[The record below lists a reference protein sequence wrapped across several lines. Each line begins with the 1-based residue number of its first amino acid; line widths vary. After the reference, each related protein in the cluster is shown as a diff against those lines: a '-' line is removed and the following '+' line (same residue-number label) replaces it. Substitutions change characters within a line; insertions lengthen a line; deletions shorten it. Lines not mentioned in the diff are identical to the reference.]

1 MLLEAYRNDIRVGI
15 QVDGDTV
22 MSDYVDK
29 YYPTV
34 VEKYLQ
40 LIEEI
45 FKELRSDPKKMVR
58 TVQYNLTSQNAKI
71 LSKIFDTTFKI
82 FTRHYT
88 LRVLDEFPS
97 RVYDDDRYFH
107 KGVSYRL
114 FMNWESD
121 NPFIFSDLSIR
132 QLMAIHRLEKPAE
145 YTPEKHN
152 QDFLDA
158 AKAGEGTDVEFRV
171 EDTTFK
177 AHSWVLKRKAK
188 DYFEPLISGK
198 HTVPKTESGVLIL
211 KDVQKEVFEEIYCFL
226 YTGTFRETTDVSKI
240 IAIYEEADRFQID
253 GLKALAKSRLGS
265 WLFANPLTKDNLAEV
280 LTAAILYS
288 DDYAMKAC
296 CVFAETND
304 ENMKQFIGLV
314 TLKNYAH
321 LAQYVQKNGLT
332 KLGEALFKKSLELV
346 K

>member
-15 QVDGDTV
+15 QVDGQTV
-22 MSDYVDK
+22 MSDYVNK

-45 FKELRSDPKKMVR
+45 FTKIRSNPRKMMLSV
-58 TVQYNLTSQNAKI
+58 VYPLTNQNAAI
-71 LSKIFDTTFKI
+71 IAKIFDQTFKI
-82 FTRHYT
+82 FFRHYPKGLESPMSAIYEDSHFFHSGGNYT
-88 LRVLDEFPS
+88 LTMS
-97 RVYDDDRYFH
+97 
-107 KGVSYRL
+107 
-114 FMNWESD
+114 WEPD
-121 NPFIFSDLSIR
+121 NPFIFSDLPIR
-132 QLMAIHRLEKPAE
+132 QLMATHRLEKPAE

-152 QDFLDA
+152 QDFLNA
-158 AKAGEGTDVEFRV
+158 AKAGEGTDVEFQV

-226 YTGTFRETTDVSKI
+226 YTGTFRETADVSKI

-296 CVFAETND
+296 CVFAEKND
-304 ENMKQFIGLV
+304 ENMKLFIALV
-314 TLKNYAH
+314 TLKNYTA
-321 LAQYVQKNGLT
+321 LAQYVQKNGHN